1 MNAIQK
7 LLSGKTSSAH
17 LAATTEMISSAS
29 SKNSVSSWQK
39 GFLRLDLRAGQMQ
52 GRFWE
57 NPVPSHGEFSMHN
70 IGETPSVAV
79 ESSLSQI
86 LEDNAP
92 EKYYLSP
99 KACVGILHRAQCRGK
114 DLPPRLKAALENQA
128 GIGQQQEETV

>member
-7 LLSGKTSSAH
+7 LLSGKMSSEH
-17 LAATTEMISSAS
+17 SAATTEMTSSAS
-29 SKNSVSSWQK
+29 SKSSVSSWQK
-39 GFLRLDLRAGQMQ
+39 GFLRLDLRAGQTQ

-57 NPVPSHGEFSMHN
+57 NPAPSHGDSLTLN
-70 IGETPSVAV
+70 IGESPSVVV

-86 LEDNAP
+86 LEDNAQ

-99 KACVGILHRAQCRGK
+99 KACVGILHRAERRGK

-128 GIGQQQEETV
+128 GIQKDME